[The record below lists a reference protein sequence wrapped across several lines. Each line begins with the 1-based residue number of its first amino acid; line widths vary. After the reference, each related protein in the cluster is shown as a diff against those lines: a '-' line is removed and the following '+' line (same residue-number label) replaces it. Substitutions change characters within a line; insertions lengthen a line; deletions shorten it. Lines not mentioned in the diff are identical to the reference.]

1 MEIFVEIVKM
11 EFCETPRNNF
21 REIEEG
27 NWFNDGMS
35 FNPFWMS
42 NRLGLRGYCR
52 WAEMIKGK

>member
-35 FNPFWMS
+35 FNPF
-42 NRLGLRGYCR
+42 
-52 WAEMIKGK
+52 